1 DRIYFLD
8 KYTEGKEN
16 AVVNGFLATNSD
28 EAYKE
33 ARKLLDSRYGNPVH
47 VAEAYKSSLRSWPQI
62 SDGDSSG
69 IQDFSDF
76 LVKCET
82 AMSTMKSMS
91 ELDSTQTLFQIS
103 AKLPS
108 YSGVKWCRHA
118 HEFQAKSGKPTSFS
132 NFVKFVRQE
141 AELANDPV
149 FSPEALMRERKK
161 TIVSV
166 KPRNRSGYS
175 HRTNGK
181 PQPGQSFVTNDNPQK
196 ELKVY
201 ALLDDAS
208 DTTFVTDKVQQELGI
223 EGIATR
229 LSLSTMLGRE
239 VIKVSKI
246 EGLIAERTDRGAKV
260 ELPKTYTRERIP
272 SRRDQVTTPEVA
284 NKWPH
289 LQRIKNDIPKLDETL
304 DIGLLIGCNC
314 PKALKPKEVITGK
327 SEDPYAIRTLLG
339 WCKVG
344 PVAGPVNAKQESSGT
359 CNSIMACEVLPE
371 TGDSVS
377 IVLQSQTKE
386 IIQPSAINKMFEQ
399 DFVEHKKK
407 QLQGTSKEDR
417 KFLEIAEKSIH
428 QCDDGHYELPL
439 PLKDSDVRFPN
450 NRQLA
455 LHRLNYLKN
464 KFNRKSSYQDDY
476 VKFMTKVIDSGFA
489 EKVEPAKSETM
500 RVWYIPHHGVYH
512 PKKPNKI
519 RVVFDCAAQYK
530 NESLNKHL
538 LQGPDLTNS
547 LVGVLHRFRQ
557 EPVAFTC
564 DIEGMFHQVK
574 VNEEDRDLL
583 RFLWW
588 ENGDTTQEPQEYR
601 MTVHLFGATS
611 SPGCANFALK
621 QTAND
626 YESEFGTATADL
638 LRNDFYVDDGLKSVS
653 TAEQAVKLVHDVREM
668 CAKGGFNLH
677 KFISNSKY
685 VIKSIPEAA
694 RADGVK
700 ELNLDLDS
708 LPLERTLGVQWCV
721 ESDCFK
727 FSIVLQDKPCTRRG
741 ILSTVSSV
749 FDPIGFVA
757 ALMLEGKSILQELCR
772 QDLDWDDP
780 IPEDV
785 KAKWENWRKELV
797 QLTSFPIPRCFKPK
811 DFGRIVNT
819 ELHHFSDA
827 STKGYGQCSYLR
839 LVDENQR
846 IHCAFVT
853 GKSRVTPLK
862 PVTIP
867 RLELTAAVCSA
878 RISQQLHQE
887 LEYPIDQDFYWTD
900 SKVVLG
906 YIHNESRRFHV
917 FVANRVQEIQESTR
931 AEQWRYV
938 DTKQSPADE
947 ASRGMKARELP
958 MSRWILGPSFLWE
971 EKSKWPTTDSQGDAI
986 SEDDP
991 DVKKSFAMATST
1003 EGEERASLER
1013 RLEYFSDWYRAKRA
1027 IALCLRY
1034 VKLLKDRVQERRQ
1047 LEAKEPSQLIVN
1059 ELEVAERVIVRE
1071 VQASAFK
1078 DEIAELKKLKNEDP
1092 KERGFATARR
1102 TTVKAQ
1108 SSIFKIDPFL
1118 DEDGILRFGGRLR
1131 YSRLTDGITFPVIL
1145 PRKSHVTSLIIR
1157 HFHERVKHQGKGIT
1171 LNEIRSNGF
1180 WITGG
1185 SSAVGNTIALC
1196 VKCQRLR
1203 GAVQE
1208 QRMADLPKDRLE
1220 SALPFTSC
1228 GVDYFGPF
1236 LVKVGRKEVKR
1247 YGVLFTCM
1255 ASRAI
1260 HLEIAN
1266 SLDTDSFINAYKRFV
1281 SRRGP
1286 IRQLRSDQG
1295 TNFVGARRQ
1304 LKEALAEMDQDS
1316 VKAELLKDNCDW
1328 IEFKM
1333 NVPSASHMGGA
1344 WERQIRTVRNVL
1356 SSLLQDNGAQLD
1368 DESLRTLMCEAEAI
1382 VNSRPLTVDQLT
1394 DPESSGPLTP
1404 NHLLTMK
1411 SRVLLAPPGSFQ
1423 SADLY
1428 CTRRWRRV
1436 QHLVNEFWSRW
1447 RKEYLVSLQQRQ
1459 KWIYSRR
1466 NLRVDDIVIIKDDN
1480 AARNCWQL
1488 ARVSATYPS
1497 LDGLVR
1503 KVQVALADSCLDKHG
1518 KRSAPL
1524 RYLESPVQK
1533 LVLLMRAED

>member
-1 DRIYFLD
+1 
-8 KYTEGKEN
+8 
-16 AVVNGFLATNSD
+16 
-28 EAYKE
+28 
-33 ARKLLDSRYGNPVH
+33 
-47 VAEAYKSSLRSWPQI
+47 
-62 SDGDSSG
+62 
-69 IQDFSDF
+69 
-76 LVKCET
+76 
-82 AMSTMKSMS
+82 
-91 ELDSTQTLFQIS
+91 
-103 AKLPS
+103 
-108 YSGVKWCRHA
+108 
-118 HEFQAKSGKPTSFS
+118 
-132 NFVKFVRQE
+132 
-141 AELANDPV
+141 
-149 FSPEALMRERKK
+149 
-161 TIVSV
+161 
-166 KPRNRSGYS
+166 
-175 HRTNGK
+175 
-181 PQPGQSFVTNDNPQK
+181 
-196 ELKVY
+196 
-201 ALLDDAS
+201 
-208 DTTFVTDKVQQELGI
+208 
-223 EGIATR
+223 
-229 LSLSTMLGRE
+229 
-239 VIKVSKI
+239 
-246 EGLIAERTDRGAKV
+246 
-260 ELPKTYTRERIP
+260 
-272 SRRDQVTTPEVA
+272 
-284 NKWPH
+284 
-289 LQRIKNDIPKLDETL
+289 
-304 DIGLLIGCNC
+304 
-314 PKALKPKEVITGK
+314 
-327 SEDPYAIRTLLG
+327 
-339 WCKVG
+339 
-344 PVAGPVNAKQESSGT
+344 
-359 CNSIMACEVLPE
+359 
-371 TGDSVS
+371 
-377 IVLQSQTKE
+377 
-386 IIQPSAINKMFEQ
+386 
-399 DFVEHKKK
+399 
-407 QLQGTSKEDR
+407 
-417 KFLEIAEKSIH
+417 
-428 QCDDGHYELPL
+428 
-439 PLKDSDVRFPN
+439 
-450 NRQLA
+450 
-455 LHRLNYLKN
+455 
-464 KFNRKSSYQDDY
+464 
-476 VKFMTKVIDSGFA
+476 MTKVIDSGFA

-677 KFISNSKY
+677 KFISNSKD

-757 ALMLEGKSILQELCR
+757 PLMLEGKSILQELCR

-785 KAKWENWRKELV
+785 KAKWEKWRKELV

-938 DTKQSPADE
+938 DTKQNPADE

-971 EKSKWPTTDSQGDAI
+971 EKSKWPTTDSQGGAI

-991 DVKKSFAMATST
+991 DVKKSVAMATST

-1027 IALCLRY
+1027 IALCIRY

-1102 TTVKAQ
+1102 TTVKAH

-1118 DEDGILRFGGRLR
+1118 DEDGILRVGGRLR
-1131 YSRLTDGITFPVIL
+1131 YSRLTDGIKFPVIL

-1157 HFHERVKHQGKGIT
+1157 HFHERVKHQGKGMT

-1185 SSAVGNTIALC
+1185 SSAVSNTIALC

-1220 SALPFTSC
+1220 SAPPFTSC

-1266 SLDTDSFINAYKRFV
+1266 SLDTDSFINAYRRFV

-1404 NHLLTMK
+1404 NKPLAYDEVK
-1411 SRVLLAPPGSFQ
+1411 SPSRPSRFLPISRLVLHKALET
-1423 SADLY
+1423 SA
-1428 CTRRWRRV
+1428 TPSKRI
-1436 QHLVNEFWSRW
+1436 
-1447 RKEYLVSLQQRQ
+1447 LVSLEKGVPRQ
-1459 KWIYSRR
+1459 LAATSEVDLLASESTSRR
-1466 NLRVDDIVIIKDDN
+1466 HRDH
-1480 AARNCWQL
+1480 Q
-1488 ARVSATYPS
+1488 
-1497 LDGLVR
+1497 G
-1503 KVQVALADSCLDKHG
+1503 
-1518 KRSAPL
+1518 
-1524 RYLESPVQK
+1524 
-1533 LVLLMRAED
+1533 

>member
-1 DRIYFLD
+1 MRDRIYFLD
-8 KYTEGKEN
+8 KYTEGKAN
-16 AVVNGFLATNSD
+16 AVVKGFLATNSD

-33 ARKLLDSRYGNPVH
+33 AR
-47 VAEAYKSSLRSWPQI
+47 
-62 SDGDSSG
+62 
-69 IQDFSDF
+69 
-76 LVKCET
+76 
-82 AMSTMKSMS
+82 
-91 ELDSTQTLFQIS
+91 
-103 AKLPS
+103 
-108 YSGVKWCRHA
+108 VKWCRHA

-181 PQPGQSFVTNDNPQK
+181 PQPGQSFVTNAGENTSTPTNQAAASTDQLCQVCNGKHDLAKCSKFLKSSAEERSEVIRSNKLCFRCFKKGHVSADCQSNPSCEECGKRHHTLLHGAKPKYRTGQSSDTRTRPTRGGDTQPQGAKNNPPATETANSNASSSVSLNSVDDQAQVVITNSKIVPVILYHKDNPQK

-272 SRRDQVTTPEVA
+272 SRRDQVPTPEVA

-339 WCKVG
+339 WCIVG

-386 IIQPSAINKMFEQ
+386 IIQPSTINKMFEQ

-407 QLQGTSKEDR
+407 PLQGTSKEDR

-489 EKVEPAKSETM
+489 EKVEPAKS
-500 RVWYIPHHGVYH
+500 
-512 PKKPNKI
+512 
-519 RVVFDCAAQYK
+519 
-530 NESLNKHL
+530 
-538 LQGPDLTNS
+538 
-547 LVGVLHRFRQ
+547 
-557 EPVAFTC
+557 
-564 DIEGMFHQVK
+564 
-574 VNEEDRDLL
+574 
-583 RFLWW
+583 
-588 ENGDTTQEPQEYR
+588 
-601 MTVHLFGATS
+601 
-611 SPGCANFALK
+611 
-621 QTAND
+621 
-626 YESEFGTATADL
+626 
-638 LRNDFYVDDGLKSVS
+638 
-653 TAEQAVKLVHDVREM
+653 
-668 CAKGGFNLH
+668 
-677 KFISNSKY
+677 
-685 VIKSIPEAA
+685 IPEAA

-757 ALMLEGKSILQELCR
+757 PLMLEGKSILQELCR

-785 KAKWENWRKELV
+785 KAKWEKWRKELV

-839 LVDENQR
+839 LVNENQR

-938 DTKQSPADE
+938 DTKQNPADE

-971 EKSKWPTTDSQGDAI
+971 EKSKWPTTDSQGGAI

-991 DVKKSFAMATST
+991 DVKKSVAMATST

-1027 IALCLRY
+1027 IALC
-1034 VKLLKDRVQERRQ
+1034 
-1047 LEAKEPSQLIVN
+1047 
-1059 ELEVAERVIVRE
+1059 
-1071 VQASAFK
+1071 
-1078 DEIAELKKLKNEDP
+1078 
-1092 KERGFATARR
+1092 
-1102 TTVKAQ
+1102 
-1108 SSIFKIDPFL
+1108 
-1118 DEDGILRFGGRLR
+1118 
-1131 YSRLTDGITFPVIL
+1131 
-1145 PRKSHVTSLIIR
+1145 
-1157 HFHERVKHQGKGIT
+1157 
-1171 LNEIRSNGF
+1171 IRS
-1180 WITGG
+1180 
-1185 SSAVGNTIALC
+1185 
-1196 VKCQRLR
+1196 
-1203 GAVQE
+1203 
-1208 QRMADLPKDRLE
+1208 
-1220 SALPFTSC
+1220 
-1228 GVDYFGPF
+1228 
-1236 LVKVGRKEVKR
+1236 
-1247 YGVLFTCM
+1247 
-1255 ASRAI
+1255 
-1260 HLEIAN
+1260 
-1266 SLDTDSFINAYKRFV
+1266 
-1281 SRRGP
+1281 
-1286 IRQLRSDQG
+1286 
-1295 TNFVGARRQ
+1295 
-1304 LKEALAEMDQDS
+1304 
-1316 VKAELLKDNCDW
+1316 
-1328 IEFKM
+1328 
-1333 NVPSASHMGGA
+1333 
-1344 WERQIRTVRNVL
+1344 
-1356 SSLLQDNGAQLD
+1356 
-1368 DESLRTLMCEAEAI
+1368 
-1382 VNSRPLTVDQLT
+1382 
-1394 DPESSGPLTP
+1394 
-1404 NHLLTMK
+1404 
-1411 SRVLLAPPGSFQ
+1411 
-1423 SADLY
+1423 
-1428 CTRRWRRV
+1428 
-1436 QHLVNEFWSRW
+1436 
-1447 RKEYLVSLQQRQ
+1447 
-1459 KWIYSRR
+1459 
-1466 NLRVDDIVIIKDDN
+1466 
-1480 AARNCWQL
+1480 
-1488 ARVSATYPS
+1488 
-1497 LDGLVR
+1497 
-1503 KVQVALADSCLDKHG
+1503 
-1518 KRSAPL
+1518 
-1524 RYLESPVQK
+1524 
-1533 LVLLMRAED
+1533 